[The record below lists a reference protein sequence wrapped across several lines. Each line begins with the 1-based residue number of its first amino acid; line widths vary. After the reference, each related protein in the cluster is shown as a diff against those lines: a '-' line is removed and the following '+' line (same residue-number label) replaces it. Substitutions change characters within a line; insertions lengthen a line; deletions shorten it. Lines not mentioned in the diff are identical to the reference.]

1 MRRYDKSNRPDRE
14 ELDARLDALQVS
26 GSYRLR
32 RKRRRS
38 NAGPAVLGIL
48 LVLAV
53 LVAVYLIY
61 SAATGAGSEPVEGGP
76 VKVEVVKGDTLSD
89 VATKLE
95 EAGVIES
102 AFVFKLQARYEGY
115 GTQIKTGRY
124 TFEPGQ
130 DTDHIFRKLAAGKA
144 APTIAVT
151 IPEGL
156 TIRETAEA
164 IAAGSPVSASEFER
178 AARST
183 DYGYAFL
190 QDPDIETT
198 EGYLFPARYEFEKG
212 VTAPHVVDR
221 LLGQYLIETQGL
233 DIGSAKER
241 LDLTEHELVTV
252 ASLIEK
258 EAATPREKP
267 LVASVIYNRLDR
279 GMPLQIDAT
288 IQYALERPKANLS
301 LADLRVDSPYNTYKS
316 EGLPPGPICSPS
328 SESLEA
334 ALNPEQ
340 TSYLYYVLK
349 ADGQGHFF
357 TRDYDEFL
365 RAKAKAG
372 R

>member
-1 MRRYDKSNRPDRE
+1 LRRYDKSRRRDRE

-26 GSYRLR
+26 GSRSHR
-32 RKRRRS
+32 RKRRS
-38 NAGPAVLGIL
+38 DVGTAVLGIL

-61 SAATGAGSEPVEGGP
+61 SAATGAESGRGEGGP
-76 VKVEVVKGDTLSD
+76 VEVEVVKGDTLSD

-102 AFVFKLQARYEGY
+102 AFVFKLQARYQGY

-130 DTDHIFRKLAAGKA
+130 DSDQIFRKLAAGEA
-144 APTIAVT
+144 VPTIAVT
-151 IPEGL
+151 IPEGE
-156 TIRETAEA
+156 TIRETAETV
-164 IAAGSPVSASEFER
+164 AAGSPVSASEVEE

-190 QDPDIETT
+190 EHPDIGTT
-198 EGYLFPARYEFEKG
+198 EGYLFPARYHFEED
-212 VTAPHVVDR
+212 VTAPQVVDR
-221 LLGQYLIETQGL
+221 MLGQYLIETQGL
-233 DIGSAKER
+233 DIAGARER

-258 EAATPREKP
+258 EAATQREKP

-279 GMPLQIDAT
+279 DMPLQIDAT

-301 LADLRVDSPYNTYKS
+301 LADLRVNSPYNTYENK
-316 EGLPPGPICSPS
+316 GLPPGPICSPGL
-328 SESLEA
+328 ESIEA
-334 ALNPEQ
+334 ALDPEQ
-340 TSYLYYVLK
+340 TAYLYYVLE
-349 ADGQGHFF
+349 ADGRRHFF
-357 TRDYDEFL
+357 TSDYDAFL